1 MQEILHV
8 DIELILSTRL
18 LANYISQSALI
29 HQISWA
35 DL

>member
-1 MQEILHV
+1 MREILRV
-8 DIELILSTRL
+8 DIELVINTALSH
-18 LANYISQSALI
+18 YISQSALI